1 MMNYQEAL
9 DYISSVYKFGS
20 KLGLENIKY
29 LLNLMGN
36 PHQGLK
42 VIHVAGTNGKGS
54 TSSFISSVLVE
65 QGYKVGLYT
74 SPFLEEFTERIRVNG
89 KNIPKE
95 ELAEITAFTKEKVE
109 QMLADGMNHPTE
121 FEVVTAIGFEYFK
134 RQKVDYLVLEVG
146 LGGRGD
152 STNVIDAPL
161 VSVITPIDFD
171 HVEYLGN
178 TLGKIA
184 YEKAGII
191 KKNSF
196 VVSYPQ
202 KEEAM
207 KVIEEVCT
215 QQHSKLRVAAIDR
228 IELLAYDEEGQR
240 FHTYY
245 GEEKFENLSITLL
258 GEHQTQNATV
268 ALTALKVLMEEH
280 QIHISQ
286 EAMYTGFKKTVWP
299 GRLEIMKKN
308 PTVLI
313 DGAHNIHGIRA
324 LKKALTKLYAQR
336 RLILVIAILGDK
348 DVGGMLSEI
357 IPLADQVVLTQP
369 NNERALP
376 VDRLE
381 EGVRPYHKPVRKEA
395 EIPKAV
401 EAAFELAHEEDVIVF
416 CGSLYMI
423 GDVRTIL
430 RHRKP

>member
-1 MMNYQEAL
+1 MNYQEAL
-9 DYISSVYKFGS
+9 DYIASVYKFGS

-29 LLNLMGN
+29 LLKLMGN
-36 PHQGLK
+36 PHEGQK

-89 KNIPKE
+89 VNIPKD
-95 ELAEITAFTKEKVE
+95 ELAEITLFVKEKVE
-109 QMLADGMNHPTE
+109 QMLADGKSHPTE

-134 RQKVDYLVLEVG
+134 RQQLDYLVLEVG

-152 STNVIDAPL
+152 STNVIDDPL
-161 VSVITPIDFD
+161 VSIITPIDFD
-171 HVEYLGN
+171 HIEYLGD

-184 YEKAGII
+184 YQKAGII
-191 KKNSF
+191 KKGSY

-207 KVIEEVCT
+207 KVIEEECL
-215 QQHSKLRVAAIDR
+215 QQQSKLIIAPIDR
-228 IELLAYDEEGQR
+228 IELLKYDEDGQC
-240 FHTYY
+240 FHTYW
-245 GEEKFENLSITLL
+245 GEEKIENLCISML

-268 ALTALKVLMEEH
+268 ALAALKILIEEH
-280 QIHISQ
+280 QIPISK
-286 EAMYTGFKKTVWP
+286 EALYQGFNKTIWP
-299 GRLEIMKKN
+299 GRLEIMKKH
-308 PTVLI
+308 PTVII

-324 LKKALTKLYAQR
+324 LKKALTKLYSHKK
-336 RLILVIAILGDK
+336 IMLVIAILGDK
-348 DVGGMLSEI
+348 DVQGMLDEI
-357 IPLADQVVLTQP
+357 IPLSDRIVVTQP

-376 VDRLE
+376 AAKLADKIK
-381 EGVRPYHKPVRKEA
+381 PYQKSLKIEQ
-395 EIPKAV
+395 EIPGAV
-401 EAAFELAHEEDVIVF
+401 ETAFQWAEEEYIIVF

-430 RHRKP
+430 RNRN